1 MLRPYGI
8 LLLQVRPALRLF
20 GHAQDKLR
28 ARRRRNSSR
37 YQQSKPRVVA
47 SEGGQGA
54 DGADDIFGL
63 GQDCVFEFWLVGAEG
78 VGSGDAADGSV
89 EVFE

>member
-20 GHAQDKLR
+20 GHAQDNLR
-28 ARRRRNSSR
+28 MRRRRNSSR
-37 YQQSKPRVVA
+37 DRWSKPRAFA